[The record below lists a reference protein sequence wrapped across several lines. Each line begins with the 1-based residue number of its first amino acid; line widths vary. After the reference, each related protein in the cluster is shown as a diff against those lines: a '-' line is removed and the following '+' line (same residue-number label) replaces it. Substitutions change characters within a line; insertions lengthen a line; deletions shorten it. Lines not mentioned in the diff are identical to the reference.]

1 MGTLSDLFFF
11 FFFFFFLYFFF
22 LPSLSRRRSPPLL
35 LCSLQLTWP
44 SPSVVICFERHWPI
58 VEGEEFPSR
67 TGGGGG
73 EVARKQGEKEREE
86 AFF

>member
-67 TGGGGG
+67 TGGGAG
-73 EVARKQGEKEREE
+73 R
-86 AFF
+86 